1 MRTFQRVLVNTLLA
15 NITTQMVWFGFT
27 FWAYLESRSV
37 LVTSILGGSYML
49 FLALTSVPFGT
60 LIDRIRKK
68 TAMMLATACTAVAFA
83 IGSALFFVIPSDVL
97 LDLRRPFFWVFLTI
111 LLLGALVES
120 IRGLALATCV
130 TMLVPAELRPKA
142 NGLVG
147 MVQGIGFALNSVV
160 SGLAVGF
167 LGMGPLLVAGVAFI
181 VVSALHLRSIEINE
195 PGVQHAEGVPAKV
208 DFAEAFRMT
217 RAVPGLL
224 ALVLFSTFNNLL
236 GGVYMA
242 LLDPY
247 GLELMPVQAWGIL
260 WGVCSIGFILGGMII
275 SRTGLGVNPVR
286 TLLLVN
292 IAMWTV
298 AAILPIRESIA
309 LLAIGCFIY
318 MGLVTFAEASE
329 QTVLQKVVP
338 FVQQGRVFGFAM
350 AIELAA
356 APISTLMI
364 GPIAEFWLIP
374 YMNSDAGR
382 NQLGWLLGA
391 GTTRGIAL
399 AFLLASLIGLIV
411 TVLALMSRPYRVLS
425 ATYRDSLVNESL
437 AADDPAVQPTDGE
450 GEPPVSDP
458 QE

>member
-1 MRTFQRVLVNTLLA
+1 
-15 NITTQMVWFGFT
+15 
-27 FWAYLESRSV
+27 
-37 LVTSILGGSYML
+37 
-49 FLALTSVPFGT
+49 
-60 LIDRIRKK
+60 
-68 TAMMLATACTAVAFA
+68 
-83 IGSALFFVIPSDVL
+83 
-97 LDLRRPFFWVFLTI
+97 
-111 LLLGALVES
+111 
-120 IRGLALATCV
+120 
-130 TMLVPAELRPKA
+130 
-142 NGLVG
+142 
-147 MVQGIGFALNSVV
+147 
-160 SGLAVGF
+160 
-167 LGMGPLLVAGVAFI
+167 
-181 VVSALHLRSIEINE
+181 
-195 PGVQHAEGVPAKV
+195 
-208 DFAEAFRMT
+208 
-217 RAVPGLL
+217 
-224 ALVLFSTFNNLL
+224 
-236 GGVYMA
+236 
-242 LLDPY
+242 
-247 GLELMPVQAWGIL
+247 
-260 WGVCSIGFILGGMII
+260 MII

-450 GEPPVSDP
+450 DEPPVSDP

>member
-181 VVSALHLRSIEINE
+181 VVSALHLRSSEIHE

-450 GEPPVSDP
+450 DEPPVSDP

>member
-160 SGLAVGF
+160 SGLAVGC
-167 LGMGPLLVAGVAFI
+167 LGSFWP
-181 VVSALHLRSIEINE
+181 VV
-195 PGVQHAEGVPAKV
+195 
-208 DFAEAFRMT
+208 
-217 RAVPGLL
+217 
-224 ALVLFSTFNNLL
+224 
-236 GGVYMA
+236 
-242 LLDPY
+242 
-247 GLELMPVQAWGIL
+247 
-260 WGVCSIGFILGGMII
+260 
-275 SRTGLGVNPVR
+275 
-286 TLLLVN
+286 
-292 IAMWTV
+292 
-298 AAILPIRESIA
+298 
-309 LLAIGCFIY
+309 
-318 MGLVTFAEASE
+318 
-329 QTVLQKVVP
+329 
-338 FVQQGRVFGFAM
+338 
-350 AIELAA
+350 
-356 APISTLMI
+356 
-364 GPIAEFWLIP
+364 
-374 YMNSDAGR
+374 
-382 NQLGWLLGA
+382 
-391 GTTRGIAL
+391 
-399 AFLLASLIGLIV
+399 
-411 TVLALMSRPYRVLS
+411 
-425 ATYRDSLVNESL
+425 
-437 AADDPAVQPTDGE
+437 
-450 GEPPVSDP
+450 
-458 QE
+458 